1 MKIGTPVNPCLSTW
15 KSLRTGRGCPW
26 ADSGFRR
33 ACLRGGGMA
42 NGWEAD
48 KRMDDSESLN
58 PLIR

>member
-1 MKIGTPVNPCLSTW
+1 VQMGVVSTGSTQRLRSGWACPCGGLW
-15 KSLRTGRGCPW
+15 
-26 ADSGFRR
+26 DSAGVSV
-33 ACLRGGGMA
+33 GEGMT